1 MSASSSSWVN
11 TRRARVFDLSG
22 SGTRK
27 FSDVDQGRALLSGAV
42 DPARGAEESGA
53 FGPDTGCEADT
64 VEAGGVV
71 WSALFQLDEGRAH
84 APSLGSC
91 EGVEDAALALSG
103 SILTQPKAG
112 SVSKAKRSGGS
123 DGKIDDPLPAF
134 DPRVLIT
141 CSSAM

>member
-22 SGTRK
+22 RGTRK
-27 FSDVDQGRALLSGAV
+27 FSDVDQGRAVSGTA
-42 DPARGAEESGA
+42 DPTRYGEESGA
-53 FGPDTGCEADT
+53 FGPDTCCEADA
-64 VEAGGVV
+64 VESGGVV
-71 WSALFQLDEGRAH
+71 WSALFQWEEGRAQ
-84 APSLGSC
+84 APSLEPCDG
-91 EGVEDAALALSG
+91 GEDAALGLSG

-123 DGKIDDPLPAF
+123 IGKVPDPLPAF
-134 DPRVLIT
+134 GPRVLIT